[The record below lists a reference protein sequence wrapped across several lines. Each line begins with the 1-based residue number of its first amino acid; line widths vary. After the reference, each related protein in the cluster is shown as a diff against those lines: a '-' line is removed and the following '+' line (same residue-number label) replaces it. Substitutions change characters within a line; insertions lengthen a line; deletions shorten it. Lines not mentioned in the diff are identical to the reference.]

1 MKVLLKIFIPLCI
14 LSFIAFGISIPILGT
29 DDEWYTV
36 NEPADRTIEITENFN
51 EIEID
56 VSGYDCEVKPCSGD
70 IAKVSISG
78 DTNKRIKAKVSG
90 NKLKVYSQVKWI
102 SFRLDFWNYWN
113 HGTNIIVE
121 VPEKIY
127 EELSLNNTSGN
138 SSSTGISAKTV
149 KLHATSGSIKYD
161 QPDGFTT
168 DSFKLDITSGN
179 VSATN
184 VATKKYDIHETSG
197 EINISGLT
205 GEGAI
210 QSTSGDIDISFA
222 SLDGDCKFRMTSG
235 DARLIIPEGSSADIV
250 CKKTSGDIIV
260 SAGGTTQIADKNS
273 TIRLGDGKFK
283 IDTDITSGHLEI
295 RDGSTTEN
303 AAVTTMTYGT
313 TMTAVTGPE
322 DIAEIIGDNV
332 ESALEMAGSAISDAF
347 DR

>member
-29 DDEWYTV
+29 NDEWYSV
-36 NEPADRTIEITENFN
+36 NQPTDRTIEITEEFN

-56 VSGYDCEVKPCSGD
+56 VNGYDCEIKPCDGD

-78 DTNKRIKAKVSG
+78 DTNGRIKAKVSG
-90 NKLKVYSQVKWI
+90 NKLKVYSTIKWI

-113 HGTNIIVE
+113 HDTNIIVE

-138 SSSTGISAKTV
+138 SYSTGISAKTV
-149 KLHATSGSIKYD
+149 KLHATSGTIKYD

-197 EINISGLT
+197 EINVSGLT
-205 GEGAI
+205 GEGSI
-210 QSTSGDIDISFA
+210 KSTSGDIDISFA
-222 SLDGDCKFRMTSG
+222 SLDGDCEFKMTSG
-235 DARLIIPEGSSADIV
+235 DATLIIPDDTSADIH
-250 CKKTSGDIIV
+250 CNKTSGEIIV
-260 SAGGTTQIADKNS
+260 SACGATQNADNNS

-283 IDTDITSGHLEI
+283 IDTDITSGHLVI
-295 RDGSTTEN
+295 KDGSTAGE
-303 AAVTTMTYGT
+303 AAVTTMTAAT
-313 TMTAVTGPE
+313 TAATTSTHA
-322 DIAEIIGDNV
+322 GDVV
-332 ESALEMAGSAISDAF
+332 ESGVAQAMGEVSDALEVL
-347 DR
+347 